1 MMRAQRRTSLKKKE
15 SVDLSKLSSGIV
27 AHVKLIKIDAAR
39 QFGEIETLAIASSGH
54 RPVSQQHHS
63 AAKQII
69 DCQPYFAGTRQVE
82 ADCGGRVERIRIIG
96 MQRKGYRQPADVL
109 QSDCGIDS
117 KEGRAARILP
127 GHIHDDCGI
136 LAFVGFGDIHDDE
149 GVAYATLNDGA
160 ILKPLDG
167 GAWIP

>member
-1 MMRAQRRTSLKKKE
+1 
-15 SVDLSKLSSGIV
+15 
-27 AHVKLIKIDAAR
+27 
-39 QFGEIETLAIASSGH
+39 
-54 RPVSQQHHS
+54 
-63 AAKQII
+63 
-69 DCQPYFAGTRQVE
+69 YFAGTRQVE

-136 LAFVGFGDIHDDE
+136 LAFVGFGDIHDNE
-149 GVAYATLNDGA
+149 GVAYATGNDGA
-160 ILKPLDG
+160 ILQPLEG
-167 GAWIP
+167 GAWIPWYPNPGPCRIASRLRLFDGMLEDYGRLGGEDLEPRGIARVGARDVLG